1 MTSGCE
7 ALTALFFPGAV
18 IAEAVRQREVF
29 PLDLASMRPSNH
41 YDLLD
46 PHFIVH
52 LPDRNL

>member
-7 ALTALFFPGAV
+7 ALTALLSPEAV
-18 IAEAVRQREVF
+18 IAEAVRQREVY

-41 YDLLD
+41 YGLLD

-52 LPDRNL
+52 LPDRDL